1 MKIKIFTKYNTEAL
15 ENEVNDFIRNVKVLN
30 MQLTVKPAPNDQ
42 FTQYTILLQ
51 YSSI

>member
-1 MKIKIFTKYNTEAL
+1 MQIKIFTKYNIEVL
-15 ENEVNDFIRNVKVLN
+15 EEEVNNFIRNVRVLSMDLKVS
-30 MQLTVKPAPNDQ
+30 PAPNDQ